1 MVNYILLWNFPV
13 ACRGRRPRRPANSKT
28 KKYRCITLEQKNY
41 RNGNN
46 TDFSERDIGDAIP
59 CNKKT
64 HFSFSGHYISIKY
77 FKEKNL

>member
-1 MVNYILLWNFPV
+1 MEFPCCLQGT
-13 ACRGRRPRRPANSKT
+13 ASRKQQNK

-46 TDFSERDIGDAIP
+46 TDFSERDVGDAIP
-59 CNKKT
+59 YNKKT